1 MVKPSQLNILS
12 LLLPVIIIILC
23 ILYALLNA
31 PEILQPLTTNSAALS
46 TDFPIFSTDASAQEA
61 IPSSREPIK
70 IGDFK
75 FRVVKVV
82 FDETAMGFV
91 PVNMNAGNKVMFVEF
106 ELLTNNRE
114 AFKGLEITVSHNS
127 GQKSKA
133 FILTSGG
140 IIQML
145 STVTMKGSS
154 LDYQPWEDN
163 ISWAYVVPKE
173 VDKLYLNFPSGE
185 VVDLTPFR

>member
-12 LLLPVIIIILC
+12 LFLPVIILILC

-31 PEILQPLTTNSAALS
+31 PEILHPLTTNSAALS
-46 TDFPIFSTDASAQEA
+46 TDFPISSTDASAQEA
-61 IPSSREPIK
+61 TPSSGELIK

-91 PVNMNAGNKVMFVEF
+91 PVNMNADDKVMFVEF
-106 ELLTNNRE
+106 ELLTNNKE
-114 AFKGLEITVSHNS
+114 SFKALEITVSHS
-127 GQKSKA
+127 TGQKSKA

-154 LDYQPWEDN
+154 SDYQPGENN

-185 VVDLTPFR
+185 VVDLTPLR